1 MYPDLFNFLVQY
13 FEKLPGVGH
22 KTAIRYAFKILNL
35 PKEEIDEFS
44 KILKEAKEKIKY
56 CDKCHFLCDDKYCKI
71 CQDKNRN
78 NKQILV
84 VTYVQDVVAI
94 EKADVYNGYYH
105 VLGDNISTTK
115 GIMPDDININSL
127 LKRIDENVEEVILA
141 ISPTIEGETTS
152 LYISKL
158 LKDYPCKVTKFAH
171 GLSFGSNLDYTDELT
186 ISKAINNRTDIDK
199 V

>member
-1 MYPDLFNFLVQY
+1 MYPDLFNSLVEY

-22 KTAIRYAFKILNL
+22 KTAIRYAFKVFNFSN
-35 PKEEIDEFS
+35 EEIDEFS
-44 KILKEAKEKIKY
+44 KILKDTKEKITY
-56 CDKCHFLCDDKYCKI
+56 CEKCHFLSEGQYCKI

-78 NKQILV
+78 AKQILV

-94 EKADVYNGYYH
+94 EKAAVYNGYYH
-105 VLGDNISTTK
+105 VLGNNISTTK
-115 GIMPDDININSL
+115 GIMPEDININSL
-127 LKRIDENVEEVILA
+127 LKRIDENIEEVILA
-141 ISPTIEGETTS
+141 ISPTIDGETTS
-152 LYISKL
+152 LYIAKL

-186 ISKAINNRTDIDK
+186 ISKAINNRTNLNE